1 MSTPETAVE
10 PISERCARGPVELAP
25 EAIADEEGRPGLSLI
40 AANRREPRRL
50 AQNPRTHPATDR
62 DGSALSVI

>member
-25 EAIADEEGRPGLSLI
+25 EAIADEEGRPGSALSQLI
-40 AANRREPRRL
+40 AARPGGSPRIL
-50 AQNPRTHPATDR
+50 VPTLPPTAMAPP
-62 DGSALSVI
+62 